1 MRLLTFVA
9 FLLFTSLSALAQNGD
24 RAGETQRELPPEWEL
39 KARNA
44 LSPKEA
50 LAEFVLPQGYEIQLV
65 AAEPLVQ
72 APIQI
77 AFDADGSLWVLE
89 MRGYMPDA
97 DGTDEQSGAGR
108 VSHLY
113 DTNNDGVMDRSV
125 VFLENLVLP
134 RAIAPTHDGLLIVE
148 PPNVLY
154 ARDTSGD
161 GVADEIS
168 IVVSGFAGLKSPEHA
183 GNGLRYGID
192 NVFET
197 SQHTKSFWFD
207 GENITSRRVGAHGQ
221 WGITRD
227 DYGRLFY
234 SPNSDPL
241 IGDRYPKHY
250 AARNPETRGL
260 DGVPERYAHDKRTWP
275 VHMTPGVNRGYNAS
289 TLRKDGT
296 LAKFTAACGPEIFRG
311 EALGLDAYGD
321 AFVCETV
328 GNLVKQYDLAPSG
341 ESIKA
346 TQVFENRE
354 FLASNDERFRPVN
367 LLTGPDGALYI
378 VDMYRGVVQHKIF
391 MTSWLRKQVEARGLE
406 LPIDRGRIWRVVKK
420 DVPLTAIED
429 LSVVS
434 LQRLV
439 EVLATSPNGTVRD
452 TAQRLLVE
460 HQSHE
465 PVEALSALALNTNV
479 DDYRRIQSAWTLHGL
494 DAIDFALVEA
504 LSRAVEAPVR
514 AASARLAEALQPSE
528 GAEVIATLLR
538 DEVPTVRMQALLSA
552 GELPDFEAFI
562 VFDGE
567 LANAVPHNALRKA
580 IYSGLA
586 GREVAFVEANNGWLA
601 TNGAAQ
607 RRVIKDLVDALLKRQ
622 GNGTALMALVSERCA
637 SAPWQAMV
645 LLDAVASYTRAGT
658 KKARTLRLNGEPR
671 AWSEHL
677 HADNGRVATR
687 AMKIDAVLRW
697 PRREGYAPRADT
709 SPSGIIARGKRL
721 YGHCLSCH
729 QPNGRGLPPIYP
741 PLDESDFVNGSPERL
756 ASILLHGLE
765 GRITVQGQTYNQ
777 SMPPAPLKSD
787 ADVAAVMSYIR
798 QAWNNIGDPV
808 DAAFVKGVREAIQSH
823 RGPWTATDLETA
835 MESLGG

>member
-1 MRLLTFVA
+1 MRVLSFVA
-9 FLLFTSLSALAQNGD
+9 FLLYSSLSASAQNGD
-24 RAGETQRELPPEWEL
+24 RAGETQREFPPEWEIE
-39 KARNA
+39 ARSA
-44 LSPKEA
+44 LSPEEA
-50 LAEFVLPQGYEIQLV
+50 LAEFVVAPGYEVQLV

-72 APIQI
+72 APVQI

-89 MRGYMPDA
+89 MRGYMPNA
-97 DGTDEQSGAGR
+97 DGTNEQSGAGR

-113 DTNNDGVMDRSV
+113 DTNGDGVMDTSI
-125 VFLENLVLP
+125 VFLDDLVLP
-134 RAIAPTHDGLLIVE
+134 RAIAPTHGGVLIVE
-148 PPNVLY
+148 PPNLLF

-161 GVADEIS
+161 GVADETTV
-168 IVVSGFAGLKSPEHA
+168 VVSGFAGLKSPEHA

-197 SQHTKSFWFD
+197 SQHSRSFWFD
-207 GENITSRRVGAHGQ
+207 GEDLSSRRVGAHGQ

-250 AARNPETRGL
+250 AARNPETQGL
-260 DGVPERYAHDKRTWP
+260 DGVPERYANDKRTWP
-275 VHMTPGVNRGYNAS
+275 VHMTPGVNRGYNSS

-296 LAKFTAACGPEIFRG
+296 LSKFTAACGPEIFRG
-311 EALGLDAYGD
+311 EALGNEAYGD

-328 GNLVKQYDLAPSG
+328 GNLVKQYDLTPAG
-341 ESIKA
+341 ESLKA
-346 TQVFENRE
+346 TQTFEGSE
-354 FLASNDERFRPVN
+354 FLASTDERFRPVN
-367 LLTGPDGALYI
+367 LLTGPDGALYV

-391 MTSWLRKQVEARGLE
+391 MTTWLRKQVEARGLE

-420 DVPLTAIED
+420 DMPLTAIED
-429 LSVVS
+429 LSVAS
-434 LQRLV
+434 QERLV
-439 EVLATSPNGTVRD
+439 EVLQTSPNGTLRD

-465 PVEALSALALNTNV
+465 PVEALKTLALNRSV
-479 DDYRRIQSAWTLHGL
+479 DDYRRIQAAWALHGL
-494 DAIDFALVEA
+494 GAINQPLVVE
-504 LSRAVEAPVR
+504 LSRAPEASVR
-514 AASARLAEALQPSE
+514 STAARLAEGLPPSD
-528 GAEVIATLLR
+528 AADVLVTLLE
-538 DEVPTVRMQALLSA
+538 DVDPTVRMQSLLSV
-552 GELPDFEAFI
+552 GELPNHEGFRLLDE
-562 VFDGE
+562 E
-567 LANAVPHNALRKA
+567 LTSAVAHNALRKA

-586 GREVAFVEANNGWLA
+586 GREVAFVQANTPWIS

-607 RRVIKDLVDALLKRQ
+607 RRVIKDLMDALLKRQ
-622 GNGTALMALVSERCA
+622 GNGTALMALISERSE

-658 KKARTLRLNGEPR
+658 KKPRTLRINGEPQ
-671 AWSEHL
+671 AWGEHL
-677 HADNGRVATR
+677 HANDTRVATR
-687 AMKIDAVLRW
+687 ATKVDAVLRW
-697 PRREGYAPRADT
+697 PGRVGYAPQADT

-765 GRITVQGQTYNQ
+765 GRIKVNGQTYNQ

-787 ADVAAVMSYIR
+787 ADIAAVMCYIR

-808 DAAFVKGVREAIQSH
+808 DAAFVKGVREAIQDH
-823 RGPWTATDLETA
+823 RGPWNTKDLEAA
-835 MESLGG
+835 MTTFGG